1 MSYYEQMEVV
11 FQQSSCTGSFS
22 GLHFHWFLEL
32 YFMLDNLIKLMMM
45 MMSAPLCYLVLLPQ
59 RQLRLLLLKFLRT
72 VHHKI
77 DNVDAA
83 GKRQQH

>member
-1 MSYYEQMEVV
+1 
-11 FQQSSCTGSFS
+11 
-22 GLHFHWFLEL
+22 
-32 YFMLDNLIKLMMM
+32 
-45 MMSAPLCYLVLLPQ
+45 MMSAPLCYLILLPQ

-83 GKRQQH
+83 GKRQQHQDVG